1 MEIRKRKPFSDITNA
16 LDLIPTSTLR
26 KLVSSSGS
34 NSNLALKP
42 PISILKPDY
51 GFRGQKVCPDPSPT
65 LNARSDISTGSSVN
79 NARAVN
85 SRTVRFQSR
94 KFPAASISREM
105 GNKDIVYN
113 GRHATNEFKNERKTS
128 AMTDNSSTPLAKK
141 KDKRMAIARQV
152 SFSPPRRIGK
162 PCSSL
167 ENTEENVMENL
178 SLFSGSFDKVK
189 GFRKG
194 IIKPSSCSHEKTE
207 NRNANLIYSGCLKN
221 KTEELGNGITNH
233 SSYSFDKKKDEG
245 EVILELPGLSVQ
257 KTKAVGKAA
266 LNYNGFLV
274 EETKEKLKSLKH
286 SVYSHEKA
294 GENGKAIIVSVNMV
308 EGSSAAVAVNYE
320 PARRKTVKRKKDS
333 GVSSCPL
340 MRRTQKIL
348 NDAGEARGMKSSKSL
363 TVPRPKYNK
372 QQCPQVK
379 SDDES
384 CLPLDFIEQQRAYFK
399 DVDEFEL
406 AEEEISQDELD

>member
-16 LDLIPTSTLR
+16 FDLIPASTLR
-26 KLVSSSGS
+26 KPVSSSGS
-34 NSNLALKP
+34 NSSLALKP
-42 PISILKPDY
+42 PISILNPDY

-65 LNARSDISTGSSVN
+65 LNARSDTSIGSSVN

-94 KFPAASISREM
+94 EM

-113 GRHATNEFKNERKTS
+113 GRQTTNEFKNERKTS
-128 AMTDNSSTPLAKK
+128 AMTDSSSTPLAKK
-141 KDKRMAIARQV
+141 KDERKAIARQV

-162 PCSSL
+162 LCSSL

-194 IIKPSSCSHEKTE
+194 IINPSSCSHEKTE
-207 NRNANLIYSGCLKN
+207 NRNANLNYSGCSKN
-221 KTEELGNGITNH
+221 KTEELGKGITNH
-233 SSYSFDKKKDEG
+233 SSYSFDKKKDGG

-286 SVYSHEKA
+286 SGYSHEKA
-294 GENGKAIIVSVNMV
+294 GENGKAIIVAVNMV
-308 EGSSAAVAVNYE
+308 EGSSAAVAVNCE
-320 PARRKTVKRKKDS
+320 PSRRKTVKRKKDS
-333 GVSSCPL
+333 GASSCPP

-348 NDAGEARGMKSSKSL
+348 NDSGEARDMKSSKSL
-363 TVPRPKYNK
+363 TVPRPKYK
-372 QQCPQVK
+372 KVK

-384 CLPLDFIEQQRAYFK
+384 CLPLDFIQQQRAYFK